1 MYLPPLWRKIQVGVK
16 SRGETTLGPL
26 LRGGGG
32 PREHGWTHRGRL
44 RPPSRFLRSYGD
56 APSMR
61 ALYTISRRMV
71 VVKAQILLVAAT
83 TTLLYICIELHVTQG
98 LVVFRCRGFI
108 APQHIRPPAIRDQ
121 LLLPRTLELF
131 VPAPRTS
138 GRSRL
143 RCRLP
148 GRARRLPLIRIWA
161 SAALPL

>member
-32 PREHGWTHRGRL
+32 PREHGGTHRGRL

-71 VVKAQILLVAAT
+71 VVKAQILLNNVSIFIKWFDYVNTTTKQRHRVTFDDPETLARKYKALLNAGVAGVGAWTIAAT
-83 TTLLYICIELHVTQG
+83 QRQDVK
-98 LVVFRCRGFI
+98 
-108 APQHIRPPAIRDQ
+108 
-121 LLLPRTLELF
+121 RTKWAADAMWKA
-131 VPAPRTS
+131 V
-138 GRSRL
+138 RS
-143 RCRLP
+143 
-148 GRARRLPLIRIWA
+148 
-161 SAALPL
+161 ALK